1 MNLKDLTVVIVT
13 FKSDEIIL
21 NCLKS
26 IPQEIPVIVVENSND
41 HDFKKKIENSFKN
54 INCILTGENKGYA
67 TANNIGLNLVKTKY
81 ALVLNPDT
89 LLDKNAINNFLKT
102 AESLKEFWLIGP
114 GNDQMIDID
123 FKEDN
128 IKEVDNLK
136 GFAIFFNMSKFNDK
150 YFDENFFLFFEEIDL
165 CRRVKKNNGK
175 IYLDKRILIN
185 HIGGSSVSRK
195 KSFELEKNRNW
206 HWMWSTFY
214 YHKKYKGFVI
224 AFILVFP
231 KLLSA
236 VIKTIIYLLLFKKEN
251 KEIYMCRLSGL
262 FNSMINKNSW
272 YRPAVD

>member
-26 IPQEIPVIVVENSND
+26 IPQEISVIVVENSNN
-41 HDFKKKIENSFKN
+41 HDFKKKIENNFKN

-67 TANNIGLNLVKTKY
+67 SANNVGLKLVKTKY
-81 ALVLNPDT
+81 ALVLNPDA
-89 LLDKNAINNFLKT
+89 LLDKNAIGNFLKT
-102 AESLKEFWLIGP
+102 AETLKEFWLIGP

-128 IKEVDNLK
+128 LKEVDNLK

-165 CRRVKKNNGK
+165 CRRIKNSNGK

-185 HIGGSSVSRK
+185 HLGGSSVNNK
-195 KSFELEKNRNW
+195 NSFELEKNRNW

-262 FNSMINKNSW
+262 FNSMMNKKSW
-272 YRPAVD
+272 YRPVVD

>member
-26 IPQEIPVIVVENSND
+26 IPQEISVIVVENSNN
-41 HDFKKKIENSFKN
+41 HDFKKKIENNFKN

-67 TANNIGLNLVKTKY
+67 SANNVGLKLVKTKY
-81 ALVLNPDT
+81 ALVLNPDA
-89 LLDKNAINNFLKT
+89 LLDKNAIGNFLKT
-102 AESLKEFWLIGP
+102 AETLKEFWLIGP

-128 IKEVDNLK
+128 LKEVDNLK

-165 CRRVKKNNGK
+165 CRRIKNSNGK

-185 HIGGSSVSRK
+185 HLGGSSVNNK
-195 KSFELEKNRNW
+195 NSFELEKNRNW

-214 YHKKYKGFVI
+214 YHKKYKNYFMALAIVM
-224 AFILVFP
+224 P
-231 KLLSA
+231 KLISSILR
-236 VIKTIIYLLLFKKEN
+236 VIFYLIIQNRRQRIMY
-251 KEIYMCRLSGL
+251 YQRLSGL
-262 FNSMINKNSW
+262 FNSILGKKSW
-272 YRPAVD
+272 YRLSLD

>member
-1 MNLKDLTVVIVT
+1 M
-13 FKSDEIIL
+13 IL
-21 NCLKS
+21 
-26 IPQEIPVIVVENSND
+26 
-41 HDFKKKIENSFKN
+41 KKKIENNFKN

-67 TANNIGLNLVKTKY
+67 SANNVGLKLVKTKY
-81 ALVLNPDT
+81 ALVLNPDA
-89 LLDKNAINNFLKT
+89 LLDKNAIGNFLKT
-102 AESLKEFWLIGP
+102 AETLKEFWLIGP

-128 IKEVDNLK
+128 LKEVDNLK

-165 CRRVKKNNGK
+165 CRRIKNSNGK

-185 HIGGSSVSRK
+185 HLGGSSVNNK
-195 KSFELEKNRNW
+195 NSFELEKNRNW

-262 FNSMINKNSW
+262 FNSMMNKKSW
-272 YRPAVD
+272 YRPVVD

>member
-21 NCLKS
+21 TCLKS
-26 IPQEIPVIVVENSND
+26 IPQEISVIVVENSNN
-41 HDFKKKIENSFKN
+41 HDFKKKIENNFKN

-67 TANNIGLNLVKTKY
+67 SANNVGLKLVKTKY
-81 ALVLNPDT
+81 ALVLNPDA
-89 LLDKNAINNFLKT
+89 LLDKNAIGNFLKT
-102 AESLKEFWLIGP
+102 AETLKDFWLIGP

-128 IKEVDNLK
+128 LKEVDNLK

-165 CRRVKKNNGK
+165 CRRIKNSNGK

-185 HIGGSSVSRK
+185 HLGGSSVNNK
-195 KSFELEKNRNW
+195 NSFELEKNRNW

-262 FNSMINKNSW
+262 FNSMMNKKSW
-272 YRPAVD
+272 YRPVVD

>member
-41 HDFKKKIENSFKN
+41 NDFKKKIENSFKN
-54 INCILTGENKGYA
+54 LNCILTGENKGYA
-67 TANNIGLNLVKTKY
+67 SANNMGLKLVKTKY
-81 ALVLNPDT
+81 ALVLNPDA
-89 LLDKNAINNFLKT
+89 LLDKNAIINFLKT

-114 GNDQMIDID
+114 GNDQMININ

-165 CRRVKKNNGK
+165 CRRVKNFNGK
-175 IYLDKRILIN
+175 IYLDKRILVN
-185 HIGGSSVSRK
+185 HLGGSSVNRK

-236 VIKTIIYLLLFKKEN
+236 AIKTLIYFLLFNRKN

-262 FNSMINKNSW
+262 FNSMMNRKSW
-272 YRPAVD
+272 YRPVID